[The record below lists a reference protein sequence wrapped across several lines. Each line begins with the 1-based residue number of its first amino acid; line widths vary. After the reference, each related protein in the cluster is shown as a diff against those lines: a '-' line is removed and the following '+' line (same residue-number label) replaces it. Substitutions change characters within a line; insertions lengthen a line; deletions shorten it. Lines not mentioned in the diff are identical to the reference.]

1 METEIYTTK
10 ILKIQQIHM
19 SNDKKRILLLF
30 VLSVI
35 VFHFYILVLDMRTL
49 KLFSEILLE
58 CHWVEN
64 LAKTIF

>member
-1 METEIYTTK
+1 MN
-10 ILKIQQIHM
+10 
-19 SNDKKRILLLF
+19 NDKKRILLLF

-58 CHWVEN
+58 CQWVEN
-64 LAKTIF
+64 LAKTKF